1 MERYFTE
8 DYSLIIDDF
17 ENQSNKMLFD
27 FIERLA
33 VVAARNK
40 VRTVYFHNLG
50 RFDGILLMKYFVHR
64 ATYSIKPLMRNNKL
78 YELVVSRGKK
88 EVFRLKD
95 SLNLLSG
102 SLNSLAKT
110 LCPELGSKGS
120 IPIKYEDVDVPAL
133 KQYGSELMEYM
144 KQDILLLGGIMHK
157 AQEINWTD
165 YQVDI
170 EDCLTVSA
178 LAMKIF
184 RTCYYDPKTFPI
196 HLPSKN
202 EDKFIRKGYYGG
214 HADMYKPYGVKLY
227 HYDVNSLYPHIM
239 ASKPMPGG
247 VPVWKRDLRDQDL
260 DSLYGFIEAYV
271 VCPPTMNKP
280 FLPYKEHERLLFP
293 TGRFIGVYFSEE
305 LKYARNLGYKI
316 LPLKGYLFE
325 EKKSPFEG
333 FVSNLYEKR
342 LEAKK
347 SSHDGMSYVYKI
359 LMNSLY
365 GRFGI
370 NPESKITEICHKDN
384 IDSMSNR
391 CGFHSAD
398 PLTDDYLM
406 VHFVSNSPDAPDYEW
421 HPPRI
426 SAVQLSAAITAYARI
441 LMYKYIS
448 RDDCY
453 YTDTDSAFLG
463 SPLPEEEISSTV
475 LGKLKLEHIVLEG
488 YFVAPKSYALKTKD
502 NVEIVKQKGAAKNY
516 VDFEWFKQLYA
527 NPSLKKDV
535 TVESLFKVN
544 LSDLQVEQ
552 RESLHQLGIN
562 LNNPK
567 RDLIFDEDHVWV
579 DTKPKVITDIKGY
592 EAVIYNFD
600 ILRLQ
605 DQMKE
610 KEEEIGSLLQEKYD
624 LLSKEHASMHSEIDP
639 NHPDETTQPNLN
651 NPNHP
656 DETTQPNLN
665 NNPTADIS
673 LESPTFNSPSR
684 TVEYKLLPTKDNLLK
699 EKGSKPVQGSPVQGS
714 PEDWAHA
721 AQEIKKEK
729 KKNERSP
736 DVGRK
741 GTSSSRAQELKKEN
755 INERSPEDWA
765 HAAQEL
771 RDDKNKPEAV
781 LVIKSILDSIIRYSI
796 IRGKKKK
803 PP

>member
-1 MERYFTE
+1 
-8 DYSLIIDDF
+8 
-17 ENQSNKMLFD
+17 MLFD

-33 VVAARNK
+33 VVAARNN
-40 VRTVYFHNLG
+40 VQTVYFHNLG
-50 RFDGILLMKYFVHR
+50 RFDGIILMKYFVHR
-64 ATYSIKPLMRNNKL
+64 STYSIKPLMRNNKL

-88 EVFRLKD
+88 VVFRLKD
-95 SLNLLSG
+95 SINLLSG

-133 KQYGSELMEYM
+133 KQYGSELMEYL

-165 YQVDI
+165 YQIDI

-184 RTCYYDPKTFPI
+184 RTCYYDPNTFPI
-196 HLPSKN
+196 HLPGKN
-202 EDKFIRKGYYGG
+202 EDKFIRR
-214 HADMYKPYGVKLY
+214 
-227 HYDVNSLYPHIM
+227 
-239 ASKPMPGG
+239 
-247 VPVWKRDLRDQDL
+247 VWKRDLRDQDL

-271 VCPPTMNKP
+271 VCPPTMKKP

-325 EKKSPFEG
+325 EKASPFGG
-333 FVSNLYEKR
+333 FVHNHYEKR

-347 SSHDGMSYVYKI
+347 SSHDGLSYVYKI

-384 IDSMSNR
+384 IESMYNR

-406 VHFVSNSPDAPDYEW
+406 VHFVSNHPDAPDYEW

-441 LMYKYIS
+441 HMYKYIS
-448 RDDCY
+448 REDCY

-475 LGKLKLEHIVLEG
+475 LGKLKLEHIVQEG
-488 YFVAPKSYALKTKD
+488 YFVAPKSYGLKTKD

-535 TVESLFKVN
+535 TVESLFNVN

-567 RDLIFDEDHVWV
+567 GIS
-579 DTKPKVITDIKGY
+579 
-592 EAVIYNFD
+592 
-600 ILRLQ
+600 
-605 DQMKE
+605 
-610 KEEEIGSLLQEKYD
+610 SLMRIMY
-624 LLSKEHASMHSEIDP
+624 
-639 NHPDETTQPNLN
+639 
-651 NPNHP
+651 
-656 DETTQPNLN
+656 
-665 NNPTADIS
+665 
-673 LESPTFNSPSR
+673 
-684 TVEYKLLPTKDNLLK
+684 
-699 EKGSKPVQGSPVQGS
+699 G
-714 PEDWAHA
+714 
-721 AQEIKKEK
+721 
-729 KKNERSP
+729 
-736 DVGRK
+736 
-741 GTSSSRAQELKKEN
+741 
-755 INERSPEDWA
+755 
-765 HAAQEL
+765 
-771 RDDKNKPEAV
+771 
-781 LVIKSILDSIIRYSI
+781 
-796 IRGKKKK
+796 
-803 PP
+803 